1 MATVVKRRN
10 KWQAQIR
17 KKGSPSLSKTFHK
30 RADAYR
36 WARVTEIEDEARDYR
51 SEREMLSEIKLGDLI
66 KRYLAEIV
74 PHKKGRDVERFI
86 LCALGRNAIS
96 GITLANLRTQA
107 FAAYRDERLRIV
119 ATSTVKRELVLL
131 QHILKVA
138 KTEWGMPLLVNPIE
152 QLQKPPS
159 GKPRKR
165 RLNPGDYEALLNA
178 SRQSKAWHIWP
189 LIELAIETGMR
200 RGELLKATW
209 DDLDL
214 QGRKLTLRDTKNGDD
229 RTIPLTRK
237 AVDILGSLPRTS
249 ERIFPV
255 TPVAVRQAWERL
267 RNRAGLR
274 DLNFHDLRHEAISRF
289 FEMGL
294 SVPEVALI
302 SGHKDYRML
311 ARYTHLRADDVV
323 GKLR

>member
-1 MATVVKRRN
+1 MATIRKRQD
-10 KWQAQIR
+10 KWQVQVRRTGSQSFSKSFTRKSDAQIWARRMEANADTCNFGPDPASLYKITFGDLMQRYLEEVTPR
-17 KKGSPSLSKTFHK
+17 KKGGAIEAIVVRALQRHKIASLCLAELTPERLSK
-30 RADAYR
+30 
-36 WARVTEIEDEARDYR
+36 
-51 SEREMLSEIKLGDLI
+51 
-66 KRYLAEIV
+66 
-74 PHKKGRDVERFI
+74 
-86 LCALGRNAIS
+86 
-96 GITLANLRTQA
+96 
-107 FAAYRDERLRIV
+107 YRDERLETV
-119 ATSTVKRELVLL
+119 QGSTVVRQFVIF
-131 QHILKVA
+131 QHILKIA
-138 KTEWGMPLLVNPIE
+138 KVEWNIPLPNNPAAMI
-152 QLQKPPS
+152 QKPPQNR
-159 GKPRKR
+159 PRKR
-165 RLNPGDYEALLNA
+165 RLNPGDYESLLNA

-209 DDLDL
+209 DDLDI

>member
-1 MATVVKRRN
+1 MATVVKRHN

-17 KKGSPSLSKTFHK
+17 KKGSPSLSRTFHK

-36 WARVTEIEDEARDYR
+36 WAQITEVEEEKRGHT
-51 SEREMLSEIKLGDLI
+51 SGREQLSEIKLESLI
-66 KRYLAEIV
+66 KRYLLEIV
-74 PHKKGRDVERFI
+74 PLKKGRDVERFR
-86 LCALGRNAIS
+86 LRALARSKIS
-96 GITLANLRTQA
+96 KLSLAYIQA
-107 FAAYRDERLRIV
+107 RDFANYRDERLKRV
-119 ATSTVKRELVLL
+119 KPATVKRELVML
-131 QHILKVA
+131 QHILNVA
-138 KTEWGMPLLVNPIE
+138 KSEWGIPLPNNPVELI
-152 QLQKPPS
+152 QKPPQS
-159 GKPRKR
+159 KPRKR

-209 DDLDL
+209 DDLEL

-311 ARYTHLRADDVV
+311 ARYTHLRAEDVV

>member
-1 MATVVKRRN
+1 MASIRKRGYL
-10 KWQAQIR
+10 WQAQIR
-17 KKGSPSLSKTFHK
+17 KIGHLQQTKTFRSKRDATLWAQTVEVDIERSVLPQTTICLKQTSLS
-30 RADAYR
+30 
-36 WARVTEIEDEARDYR
+36 
-51 SEREMLSEIKLGDLI
+51 DLI
-66 KRYLAEIV
+66 DRYLKEIT
-74 PHKKGRDVERFI
+74 PRKKSADKETYRLKRI
-86 LCALGRNAIS
+86 QRQK
-96 GITLANLRTQA
+96 LAFKKLHDLRPSDIA
-107 FAAYRDERLRIV
+107 NYRDQRLSKVGPQVVRHELNVLGQVFGI
-119 ATSTVKRELVLL
+119 SIREWD
-131 QHILKVA
+131 I
-138 KTEWGMPLLVNPIE
+138 PLPYNPIE
-152 QLQKPPS
+152 RIQKPPQS
-159 GKPRKR
+159 RPRKR

-209 DDLDL
+209 DDLEL

-237 AVDILGSLPRTS
+237 AVDILGSLPRSS

-267 RNRAGLR
+267 RNRASLR

-311 ARYTHLRADDVV
+311 ARYTHLRAEDVV

>member
-1 MATVVKRRN
+1 MATFRKRQD
-10 KWQAQIR
+10 KWQVQVRRTGFPI
-17 KKGSPSLSKTFHK
+17 LSKTFVK
-30 RADAYR
+30 KSDAHS
-36 WARVTEIEDEARDYR
+36 WARQMESEADSSVLGYN
-51 SEREMLSEIKLGDLI
+51 SKQLETITLSDLI
-66 KRYLAEIV
+66 KRYLKEYV
-74 PHKKGRDVERFI
+74 PQKKGAAVEKI
-86 LCALGRNAIS
+86 VLNALLRHKLS
-96 GITLANLRTQA
+96 QLTLAELSPKN
-107 FAAYRDERLRIV
+107 FSEYRDERLEIVKAGTVTRQFVIFQHMLNIARI
-119 ATSTVKRELVLL
+119 
-131 QHILKVA
+131 
-138 KTEWGMPLLVNPIE
+138 EWGIPLPNNPVELI
-152 QLQKPPS
+152 QKPPQS
-159 GKPRKR
+159 RPRKR
-165 RLNPGDYEALLNA
+165 RLNPGDYKALLNA

-209 DDLDL
+209 DDLDI

-311 ARYTHLRADDVV
+311 ALYTHLRADDVV